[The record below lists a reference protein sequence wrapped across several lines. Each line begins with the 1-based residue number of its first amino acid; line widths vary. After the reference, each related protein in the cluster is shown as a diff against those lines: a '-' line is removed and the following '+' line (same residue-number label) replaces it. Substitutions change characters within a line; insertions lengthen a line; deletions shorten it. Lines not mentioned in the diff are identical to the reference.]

1 MKLKIIN
8 FFITSLLVSFLTGCG
23 VTIGAKPVKVS
34 SNGHV
39 AGEGIVYALPKT
51 TFEVQQPV
59 TLIASSGGVLTEI
72 WDDCKRACDSIASE
86 NEINASCEIDNK
98 PKLKLGIPLLKSRA
112 IPDTSHLY
120 QVSTDA
126 DLFQNLS
133 MKFEVDEGG
142 VLKSADNSA
151 SNLTYEVISTIV
163 KNAIPLISKVLDNNI
178 DAEDKGTQSTESY
191 KPNLS
196 NCYQAAKSVE
206 KISKLSA
213 EKLKGSEKYMC
224 NVIKKIDACVKED
237 TKKFTEGLVK
247 ENDQLTKLFNSV
259 SLTKD
264 DSKMLEQIA
273 SYRREQ
279 INTAKAKFTEVEV
292 KAKNTYGLGETK
304 NIEATYL
311 LTIPLGSPDE
321 FIDYT
326 PSPVSL
332 KEQIGLNTFTVL
344 GTNDNSAKF
353 SSLFFKTL
361 EKLDDNSN
369 ITYEIEAKKPDYSVD
384 IAHST
389 ASLDSSEKYGYK
401 YRIPIQSDVK
411 FIVKNGSDEV
421 SAGTNTQPRVI
432 AQFGPIASLPSHFN
446 GKGGKVMVR
455 LLR

>member
-1 MKLKIIN
+1 
-8 FFITSLLVSFLTGCG
+8 
-23 VTIGAKPVKVS
+23 
-34 SNGHV
+34 
-39 AGEGIVYALPKT
+39 
-51 TFEVQQPV
+51 
-59 TLIASSGGVLTEI
+59 
-72 WDDCKRACDSIASE
+72 
-86 NEINASCEIDNK
+86 
-98 PKLKLGIPLLKSRA
+98 
-112 IPDTSHLY
+112 
-120 QVSTDA
+120 
-126 DLFQNLS
+126 

-163 KNAIPLISKVLDNNI
+163 KDAIPIAKIATMSNLSDDGKSNNDN
-178 DAEDKGTQSTESY
+178 SY
-191 KPNLS
+191 VPNLS

-213 EKLKGSEKYMC
+213 EKLKGSEKNMC

-237 TKKFTEGLVK
+237 TKKLTEGLVK

-264 DSKMLEQIA
+264 NSKMLEQIA

-279 INTAKAKFTEVEV
+279 INTARAKFTDVEV

-384 IAHST
+384 IADST

-446 GKGGKVMVR
+446 GKGGKVMVKLWPESGGIQTVEIGADAIPSASFTAPIDELTKQIKAKQDAKEKAGAVDAELEALKR
-455 LLR
+455 EVAIKELEKKKKDLNKLLAE